1 MKQQSKTG
9 WQRNLVTSGP
19 SIFLGLTLLASGTGK
34 ALIFG
39 ELPGELE
46 FIDVLLGPFYTPT
59 TVYLIFYCLP
69 WAEIALGALLLLGV
83 FPRIAAALCL
93 PLTIGFMASNS
104 YALSRGIEQF
114 PTCAHCFGKWEIL
127 FGAMSPLQALCFDI
141 VLFSLALIILLFH
154 PTGVLHSRPWFI
166 KSRKEEPK

>member
-9 WQRNLVTSGP
+9 WQRNLVTLGP

-59 TVYLIFYCLP
+59 TVYLIVHCLP

-114 PTCAHCFGKWEIL
+114 STCGHCFGKWEEFL
-127 FGAMSPLQALCFDI
+127 GAMSPLQALCFDI

-154 PTGVLHSRPWFI
+154 PSRVLHSRPWFI